1 MATNTTTRTRR
12 DGGGQDATGWSR
24 SLGLEATRD
33 AQEALGRSMRASVE
47 SMSTFS
53 EVGQRVN
60 RELFSLTVAS
70 TKEALRFW
78 ADVQGS
84 ALDALQT
91 GFGTWTTGQP
101 ILQSWQ
107 RLLDGSAR
115 AYGRFAET
123 MQGTTEEGT
132 ERIKEAV
139 DAMADQ
145 VKESSAQLGALGDE
159 IEERR
164 AKADSGSSSSGR
176 ASSRS

>member
-1 MATNTTTRTRR
+1 MATSTTTRTRR
-12 DGGGQDATGWSR
+12 DGGGQESTGWPR
-24 SLGLEATRD
+24 NLGLEATRD

-60 RELFSLTVAS
+60 RELFALTVAS

-78 ADVQGS
+78 ADMQGS

-91 GFGTWTTGQP
+91 GFGAWSTGQP

-115 AYGRFAET
+115 AFGRFAET

-145 VKESSAQLGALGDE
+145 VKESSAQLGGLADD

-164 AKADSGSSSSGR
+164 ARTADSG
-176 ASSRS
+176 ASSARSSARS

>member
-1 MATNTTTRTRR
+1 MATSTSTRPRR
-12 DGGGQDATGWSR
+12 NGGSREATDWTHN
-24 SLGLEATRD
+24 LGLEATRD

-70 TKEALRFW
+70 SKEALRFW
-78 ADVQGS
+78 ADMQGS
-84 ALDALQT
+84 ALDAVQT
-91 GFGTWTTGQP
+91 AFGTWTTGQP

-115 AYGRFAET
+115 AFGRFAET

-145 VKESSAQLGALGDE
+145 VKESSAQLGGLSDD

-164 AKADSGSSSSGR
+164 ARADSGSSSTAR
-176 ASSRS
+176 TSSRS

>member
-1 MATNTTTRTRR
+1 MPTSTSTRPRR
-12 DGGGQDATGWSR
+12 NGGTQDAADWSR
-24 SLGLEATRD
+24 NLGLEATRD
-33 AQEALGRSMRASVE
+33 AQEALGRSMRASVD

-60 RELFSLTVAS
+60 REIFSLTVAS

-78 ADVQGS
+78 ADVSGS
-84 ALDALQT
+84 ALDALQA
-91 GFGTWTTGQP
+91 GFGAWTTGQP
-101 ILQSWQ
+101 ILQGWQ

-115 AYGRFAET
+115 AFGRFAET

-145 VKESSAQLGALGDE
+145 VKESSAHLGELSDD
-159 IEERR
+159 IESRRERMS
-164 AKADSGSSSSGR
+164 SGTSSSRGG
-176 ASSRS
+176 AKP